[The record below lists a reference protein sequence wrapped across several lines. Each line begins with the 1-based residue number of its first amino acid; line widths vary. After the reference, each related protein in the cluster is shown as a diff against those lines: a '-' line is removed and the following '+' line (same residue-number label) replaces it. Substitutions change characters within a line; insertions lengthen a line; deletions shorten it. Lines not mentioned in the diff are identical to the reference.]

1 MEVEDA
7 TDALVDGDVA
17 ITPGTA
23 RAALRHRNFRI
34 VWWGTLGSN
43 VGTWAQN
50 VVLAAFAYKLTHSAG
65 YVSVLQFAQLGPL
78 LFLATPAGAL
88 ADIVDRRKL
97 LIVMQL
103 QQLAFS
109 FVLAWLA
116 RTPHGHHPN
125 ETLIA
130 ACVLVIGIGNAMSGP
145 ALSAALPLLV
155 PREDLPG
162 AVSLQSFQM
171 NASRVVGPAIGG
183 ILYPIFGAASVFVMN
198 AVTYLFA
205 VVAIGAADF
214 PPPPEVQER
223 RGLKYLVSGFS
234 IAWHD
239 RLIRRI
245 ISTLGALSFFSLPFI
260 GLMPVIAADN
270 LHMDVRSLGYGLFYA
285 AFGSGAAIG
294 AVSIGTVLHGRSK
307 ERMVRAGLIAMAALL
322 AAFGACR
329 TAALAYPIVFALG
342 FAYFGTVTSMST
354 ILQQHL
360 DDRIRGRVMALWIM
374 SFGGTVPLGTL
385 AAGPLA
391 DHTSITFVV
400 VAGAVVALLLAAYAD
415 LRSPKRD
422 SP

>member
-1 MEVEDA
+1 VEVEDA

-17 ITPGTA
+17 IAPGTA

-65 YVSVLQFAQLGPL
+65 YVSLLQFAQLGPL

-88 ADIVDRRKL
+88 ADIVDKRKL

-103 QQLAFS
+103 QQLVFS

-125 ETLIA
+125 ETLIVT
-130 ACVLVIGIGNAMSGP
+130 CVLVIGIGNAMSGP

-155 PREDLPG
+155 PRPDLPG

-171 NASRVVGPAIGG
+171 NASRVIGPAIGG
-183 ILYPIFGAASVFVMN
+183 ILYPIFGAASVFAVN

-205 VVAIGAADF
+205 VVAIAGAEF
-214 PPPPEVQER
+214 PPPVQTHER
-223 RGLKYLVSGFS
+223 RGIKYLVSGFS
-234 IAWHD
+234 IAWND

-245 ISTLGALSFFSLPFI
+245 ITTLGTLSFFSLPFI

-270 LHMDVRSLGYGLFYA
+270 LHMDVRSLAYGLLYA
-285 AFGSGAAIG
+285 AFGAGAAVG

-307 ERMVRAGLIAMAALL
+307 ERIVRAGFVVMAALL
-322 AAFGACR
+322 AAFGVCR
-329 TAALAYPIVFALG
+329 TSGLAYPVVFALG
-342 FAYFGTVTSMST
+342 FAYFGTITSMST

-400 VAGAVVALLLAAYAD
+400 VAGAAVALLLAAYAD
-415 LRSPKRD
+415 LRSR
-422 SP
+422 SVVA